1 MHYDSFSELFYSIC
15 EIKKNVVKL
24 KTKEL
29 SLFKQQFYNLPF
41 REWQLS
47 LLWEFIWND
56 KSYDEILF
64 IFSQKKLIKKEGDV
78 IGSRKID

>member
-1 MHYDSFSELFYSIC
+1 MCFDNFSELFYRVC

-24 KTKEL
+24 NSTEL
-29 SLFKQQFYNLPF
+29 SLFKKQFYNRPF

-47 LLWEFIWND
+47 LLWEFIWDD
-56 KSYDEILF
+56 KSYDEIFF

-78 IGSRKID
+78 IGKR